1 MGRLIQLR
9 RTLASLTVLSMVMA
23 LSACSKEE
31 PAPPPPPRM
40 VRAVK
45 AELKA
50 AELGG
55 SATGVIESRYSA
67 PVGFLVGGRVIERAV
82 DVGAMVAKGDLLAR
96 LDPADFQN
104 RLTAAQSQVSAAQG
118 DVAQAGPQE
127 QRQKSLLKQGYTTQ
141 AAYDQS
147 LNAVNSAKARLQAA
161 QANLRLAQDQVAYT
175 TLKADTDGAVTAV
188 GADPGQ
194 VVTAGQMIVTISQL
208 TAREGVFSVAEQIA
222 TQVPVGLPVLVA
234 LQSDPSVAVNG
245 AVREISPRA
254 DPVTGTYTIKV
265 SLPEA
270 PDAMRL
276 GAVVI
281 GTVEAQ
287 GDVVAVLPSTALFDT
302 NGQPTVWVVS
312 PTEMTV
318 SRRPVTVARFDADR
332 VTISKGVKTGDLVV
346 TAGVN
351 SLAEGEKVRL
361 PQDAGK

>member
-1 MGRLIQLR
+1 VGPGVGQQ
-9 RTLASLTVLSMVMA
+9 VV
-23 LSACSKEE
+23 
-31 PAPPPPPRM
+31 
-40 VRAVK
+40 V
-45 AELKA
+45 A
-50 AELGG
+50 AQAALGG
-55 SATGVIESRYSA
+55 HG
-67 PVGFLVGGRVIERAV
+67 
-82 DVGAMVAKGDLLAR
+82 
-96 LDPADFQN
+96 
-104 RLTAAQSQVSAAQG
+104 AQG

-222 TQVPVGLPVLVA
+222 TQVPVGLPVHVA
-234 LQSDPSVAVNG
+234 LQSDPSVSING

-265 SLPEA
+265 ALPDA
-270 PDAMRL
+270 PDSMRL

-287 GDVVAVLPSTALFDT
+287 GDVVAVIPSTALFDT

-312 PTEMTV
+312 PSEMTV
-318 SRRPVTVARFDADR
+318 SRRPVTVARFDADT
-332 VTISKGVKTGDLVV
+332 VTISKGLKTGDLVV

-351 SLAEGEKVRL
+351 SLAEGQKVRL
-361 PQDAGK
+361 PQDLAK